1 MTLRLLLLGLP
12 GGHLSGRER
21 AEAAACMT
29 SCQARGI
36 QNMGTGATVLAVGH
50 NPASA
55 TKVDRFLLLGQSGRR
70 PDELPWVLRG
80 EWSPLARELQE
91 ARFASF
97 ERLLASYLL
106 FHTAAAR
113 TRDFMN
119 RLVPIANL
127 LWAPVFLTVRLLT
140 GGRVRP
146 SFGFWDLSRTQSG
159 TRIATTAAPVP
170 ANLVAPADYL
180 PPAER
185 AAAPGV
191 VDAPARDMGR
201 AGTKPL
207 TAFSERLATQGGGPQ
222 LRAVPSE
229 ASRSATG
236 HELIY
241 RPLWGEIAEIAIF
254 RSREPP

>member
-1 MTLRLLLLGLP
+1 
-12 GGHLSGRER
+12 
-21 AEAAACMT
+21 
-29 SCQARGI
+29 
-36 QNMGTGATVLAVGH
+36 
-50 NPASA
+50 
-55 TKVDRFLLLGQSGRR
+55 
-70 PDELPWVLRG
+70 
-80 EWSPLARELQE
+80 
-91 ARFASF
+91 
-97 ERLLASYLL
+97 LL

-170 ANLVAPADYL
+170 ANLVAPTDYL

-185 AAAPGV
+185 DAAPAV
-191 VDAPARDMGR
+191 VNAPALDVARVFAR
-201 AGTKPL
+201 PL
-207 TAFSERLATQGGGPQ
+207 PAQALSERLAIQGCGPQ

-229 ASRSATG
+229 A
-236 HELIY
+236 
-241 RPLWGEIAEIAIF
+241 
-254 RSREPP
+254 